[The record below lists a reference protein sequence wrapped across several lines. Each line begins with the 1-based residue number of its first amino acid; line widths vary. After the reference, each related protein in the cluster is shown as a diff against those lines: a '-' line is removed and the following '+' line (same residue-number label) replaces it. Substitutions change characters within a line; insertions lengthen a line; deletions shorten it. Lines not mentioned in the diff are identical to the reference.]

1 MNTSRFRAVLCLL
14 GATAILLTG
23 CGGNGYG
30 SSIGGVGAI
39 SVTITSPAS
48 SPTITQGQSVDITAS
63 VANDSS
69 DSGVSWSLSGQ
80 GNLSD
85 QTTTTVTYNA
95 PALVTASFTAT
106 ITATSV
112 SYSPATATLT
122 INVTA
127 GSNDG
132 EANGQYA
139 FLVNGFDDATGE
151 QFAYVG
157 SLTFNGRG
165 EITSG
170 VEDANLPSGVLE
182 NVAVGGTY
190 SIGTDNRGIA
200 TVTGGGLSTTFA
212 FSVGSISNGVASQ
225 ISIIEFDD
233 STGTSGRRGSGTA
246 FLQNSTAFNVSSIN
260 GPYALQLIGQN
271 ANLGSRAVVIGAFTA
286 TGATGNLSGT
296 ADFNDDG
303 NVMTGNTFNGTI
315 TSSAATASSGRVT
328 LSILGTSQVAY
339 IVSANQLLGMS
350 TTDVST
356 QGLASGQILQQ
367 STASFISNSLNGA
380 AIQYDTGIGSVA
392 GAGYAEAGSVTFNST
407 TGQAAF
413 SLDTNDSGTSG
424 TLSGAFSYSVSA
436 NGHVIVTGTTSDLP
450 DFWLVSANEAF
461 VMGTGAFANAGL
473 LQPQATGPF
482 SVASISGN
490 YAVGMAEAQAVTAGN
505 VASGVANSSGSGTLN
520 ATLDISTASGQLQ
533 SAQAQSLTLSIAA
546 GDAATGRFT
555 DNSNGI
561 GYIITPS
568 QFVRIDSTAA
578 APRIL
583 IFAP

>member
-1 MNTSRFRAVLCLL
+1 MNTSRFRAVLCLF
-14 GATAILLTG
+14 GTAAILLTG
-23 CGGNGYG
+23 CSGNGYG
-30 SSIGGVGAI
+30 SSISGVGAI

-48 SPTITQGQSVDITAS
+48 SPTITQGQSVTNITAS
-63 VANDSS
+63 VANDSANA
-69 DSGVSWSLSGQ
+69 GVTWSLSGQ
-80 GNLSD
+80 GTLSD

-95 PALVTASFTAT
+95 PALVTTSFTAT

-112 SYSPATATLT
+112 SYGPATATLT

-139 FLVNGFDDATGE
+139 FLVNGFDDATAE

-157 SLTFNGRG
+157 SLTFNGSG
-165 EITSG
+165 EITTG

-182 NVAVGGTY
+182 NVAVGGMY
-190 SIGTDNRGIA
+190 SIGTDNRGTA

-233 STGTSGRRGSGTA
+233 PTTGRRGSGTA
-246 FLQNSTAFNVSSIN
+246 YLQNSTAFSVSSIN

-271 ANLGSRAVVIGAFTA
+271 ANVGSRAVVIGAFTA
-286 TGATGNLSGT
+286 TGATGNISGT
-296 ADFNDDG
+296 ADFNNDG
-303 NVMTGNTFNGTI
+303 AVSTGNSFTGSLA
-315 TSSAATASSGRVT
+315 SSTATTTSGRVT

-380 AIQYDTGIGSVA
+380 TIQYDAGIGSVA
-392 GAGYAEAGSVTFNST
+392 GDGCAEVGSVMFNST
-407 TGQAAF
+407 TGQASF
-413 SLDTNDSGTSG
+413 SLDTNDSGTGG
-424 TLSGAFSYSVSA
+424 TLSGAFTYSVSA
-436 NGHVIVTGTTSDLP
+436 NGHVNVNGTTSDLP
-450 DFWLVSANEAF
+450 DFWLISANEAF
-461 VMGTGAFANAGL
+461 VMGTGAFVNAGL

-490 YAVGMAEAQAVTAGN
+490 YAVGMAEPQAVTGGN
-505 VASGVANSSGSGTLN
+505 VTSGVANSSGNGTLN
-520 ATLDISTASGQLQ
+520 VTLDISTASGQLQ

-546 GDAATGRFT
+546 GDAAIGRFT
-555 DNSNGI
+555 DTSNGI

-578 APRIL
+578 SPRVL